1 MRKLQQATKKICVL
15 GLLKLRCVS
24 GSRSCSAFWALR
36 DVEMNGFGRRACW
49 RAEWSESMGVI
60 LEIRD
65 GPMAGKVVALKTGET
80 VTFGR
85 AAGRAQFPLPHD
97 TFMSGVHFAVEC
109 GTSGCRVQDRK
120 SSNGTFLNGARIQDA
135 MLANGDEIKSG
146 QTIFAV
152 KIVPDAKLASLLPP
166 AEVASPSV
174 AERPPRRAEPVPP
187 SAAAPPHRALQPPF
201 VQGPVDEPP
210 SPVMRPADFP
220 GDVAEPCPAPDIAE
234 PPARDFKPALEP
246 PAPKFL
252 GALEA
257 PELPARGSGPMAAL
271 PAGSVDLPVEEPPR
285 PRAIPPHGVGGQP
298 QQEDEN
304 SPAAGSRSPGAAVKL
319 PRSAESPP
327 NVAAKLP
334 HSDQPRGSEPPAG
347 VAPYMAEKFLER
359 PASRGAGNVRGRAFS
374 VMGWSFPAAPAEWQ
388 VQEGFG
394 LQQSGHEE
402 FPSSVAAT
410 EELLG
415 GITLQQFVES
425 QISML
430 RGYLRDPKIEPTMPP
445 RVGGADESMA
455 MDVRHSTKDGRELVY
470 RRIYARSGSSVGVLT
485 VTTLAADL
493 PQVLESLQ
501 PLLDGAAFRAT
512 VNHWSSKFGGLPQA
526 P

>member
-1 MRKLQQATKKICVL
+1 L
-15 GLLKLRCVS
+15 GRLDTSLDR
-24 GSRSCSAFWALR
+24 
-36 DVEMNGFGRRACW
+36 
-49 RAEWSESMGVI
+49 EWKRMGVI
-60 LEIRD
+60 LEIRE
-65 GPMAGKVVALKTGET
+65 GPMAGKVIGLKTGET
-80 VTFGR
+80 VTVGR
-85 AAGRAQFPLPHD
+85 AAGRAQFALPHD

-109 GTSGCRVQDRK
+109 GPSGCRVQDRK

-152 KIVPDAKLASLLPP
+152 KIVADAKLASLMPPQEVALPAASQPRPP
-166 AEVASPSV
+166 ASEPAPPSIPGQRPSV
-174 AERPPRRAEPVPP
+174 SEPAARSSSEQRPRAAEPVPAP
-187 SAAAPPHRALQPPF
+187 ARFEEEPKDEPPRGAPEVQPPGSPFAAP
-201 VQGPVDEPP
+201 EPP
-210 SPVMRPADFP
+210 SPVMRAADL
-220 GDVAEPCPAPDIAE
+220 GEEAADSR
-234 PPARDFKPALEP
+234 PARDAAVEPAARKSSEVPGLPAQDLPPGREP
-246 PAPKFL
+246 PGK
-252 GALEA
+252 
-257 PELPARGSGPMAAL
+257 SAL
-271 PAGSVDLPVEEPPR
+271 PPVEEPPHL
-285 PRAIPPHGVGGQP
+285 RAIPSPPAVGGQP
-298 QQEDEN
+298 PRAGEN
-304 SPAAGSRSPGAAVKL
+304 LPAVGAN
-319 PRSAESPP
+319 R
-327 NVAAKLP
+327 AK
-334 HSDQPRGSEPPAG
+334 SPRGGEPPAG
-347 VAPYMAEKFLER
+347 VAPYIAEKFAER
-359 PASRGAGNVRGRAFS
+359 PGLRGAAFS

-394 LQQSGHEE
+394 LQQSGHEG

-493 PQVLESLQ
+493 PKVLQTLQ

-512 VNHWSSKFGGLPQA
+512 VNK
-526 P
+526 

>member
-1 MRKLQQATKKICVL
+1 
-15 GLLKLRCVS
+15 
-24 GSRSCSAFWALR
+24 
-36 DVEMNGFGRRACW
+36 
-49 RAEWSESMGVI
+49 
-60 LEIRD
+60 
-65 GPMAGKVVALKTGET
+65 MAGKVVGLKTGET

-85 AAGRAQFPLPHD
+85 AAGRAQFALPHD

-109 GTSGCRVQDRK
+109 RSGGCRVQDRK
-120 SSNGTFLNGARIQDA
+120 SSNGTFLNGARISDA

-152 KIVPDAKLASLLPP
+152 KIVADAKLASMMEPQ
-166 AEVASPSV
+166 EVAPPSTPQ
-174 AERPPRRAEPVPP
+174 PPRGREPVPP
-187 SAAAPPHRALQPPF
+187 PAAQLRPSRAAEPAPSSASGQPRAAEPAPPSAP
-201 VQGPVDEPP
+201 EPP
-210 SPVMRPADFP
+210 LSKAS
-220 GDVAEPCPAPDIAE
+220 AE
-234 PPARDFKPALEP
+234 PPPPVMGTGASIEDAAKSRAALDDAVESAERKPDFPPDPA
-246 PAPKFL
+246 APKFL

-257 PELPARGSGPMAAL
+257 QHLPASGSEPRAEAL
-271 PAGSVDLPVEEPPR
+271 AKNAIPQVDER
-285 PRAIPPHGVGGQP
+285 PHVRAIPGPPVIGGQP
-298 QQEDEN
+298 QRAGEHPPDAGAKPPRASEN
-304 SPAAGSRSPGAAVKL
+304 LLAAEARSPRVGENPPGSGAKSPQSVQPRGGDPPVSAAAPVAQKPVAQKNMERPAARAAGS
-319 PRSAESPP
+319 
-327 NVAAKLP
+327 
-334 HSDQPRGSEPPAG
+334 PRGC
-347 VAPYMAEKFLER
+347 
-359 PASRGAGNVRGRAFS
+359 AFS

-425 QISML
+425 QISTL

-485 VTTLAADL
+485 VTTLAAEL
-493 PQVLESLQ
+493 PQVLQSLQ
-501 PLLDGAAFRAT
+501 PLLEGAAFRAT
-512 VNHWSSKFGGLPQA
+512 MNH
-526 P
+526 

>member
-1 MRKLQQATKKICVL
+1 
-15 GLLKLRCVS
+15 
-24 GSRSCSAFWALR
+24 
-36 DVEMNGFGRRACW
+36 
-49 RAEWSESMGVI
+49 MGVI
-60 LEIRD
+60 LEINA
-65 GPMAGKVVALKTGET
+65 GAMAGKRVAIVTGQT

-85 AAGRAQFPLPHD
+85 AAGRAQFALPHD

-109 GTSGCRVQDRK
+109 GPGGCRVQDRK

-135 MLANGDEIKSG
+135 MLANGDEIKGG

-152 KIVPDAKLASLLPP
+152 KIVADAKLASLMTSQEAAPPSTPEPRHPAAEPAPPPVPP
-166 AEVASPSV
+166 AARLVEELKPA
-174 AERPPRRAEPVPP
+174 PVKAAPELAPP
-187 SAAAPPHRALQPPF
+187 SAAP
-201 VQGPVDEPP
+201 E
-210 SPVMRPADFP
+210 
-220 GDVAEPCPAPDIAE
+220 AE
-234 PPARDFKPALEP
+234 PPPPFLRAADVGQEAAEP
-246 PAPKFL
+246 HSVPDAAV
-252 GALEA
+252 GS
-257 PELPARGSGPMAAL
+257 PARKSSEAGL
-271 PAGSVDLPVEEPPR
+271 PSQSLPPKSVVPAKSAPPVEELPRFHAIPSPPGAGPKPPR
-285 PRAIPPHGVGGQP
+285 GG
-298 QQEDEN
+298 
-304 SPAAGSRSPGAAVKL
+304 
-319 PRSAESPP
+319 
-327 NVAAKLP
+327 
-334 HSDQPRGSEPPAG
+334 EPPPG
-347 VAPYMAEKFLER
+347 VAPYIAQKFADL
-359 PASRGAGNVRGRAFS
+359 PASRDGVGPRGAAFS
-374 VMGWSFPAAPAEWQ
+374 VMGWSFPPAPAEWQ

-493 PQVLESLQ
+493 PQVLQSLQ
-501 PLLDGAAFRAT
+501 PLLEGAAFRAT
-512 VNHWSSKFGGLPQA
+512 VNN
-526 P
+526 